1 MVNIIFQ
8 KVMSEEEAEKATG
21 LKYLELPDEW
31 FIELSSGKDLN
42 NDEYFKKVL
51 LEIDECDVPM
61 PNVARLVLNG
71 DTHSFDKVSTGVR
84 MLWLMKYYPNK
95 FLYPSQWLGQNCYK
109 ALFELGEENEI
120 MLYEDSGMMD
130 QTEIDECVGLKFRDY
145 HNGNIVELGQD
156 VGFLYTCDMGY

>member
-1 MVNIIFQ
+1 
-8 KVMSEEEAEKATG
+8 
-21 LKYLELPDEW
+21 
-31 FIELSSGKDLN
+31 
-42 NDEYFKKVL
+42 
-51 LEIDECDVPM
+51 
-61 PNVARLVLNG
+61 
-71 DTHSFDKVSTGVR
+71 
-84 MLWLMKYYPNK
+84 MKYYPNK